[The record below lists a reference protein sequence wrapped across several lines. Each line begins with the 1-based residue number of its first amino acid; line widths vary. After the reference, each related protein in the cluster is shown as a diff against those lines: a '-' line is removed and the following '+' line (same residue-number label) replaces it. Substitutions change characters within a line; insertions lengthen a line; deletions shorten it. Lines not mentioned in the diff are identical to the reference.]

1 MYSDSVNRCIHSQQ
15 PVFFRTV
22 HQDQQFFRFKSFFE
36 INVELTNICKGKY
49 VRFPTHLKRRQQHCF
64 DCVYSPIPQCFERQ
78 SNHVQIF
85 FFFLKW
91 RGIVNGKGLIL
102 RFAKYE
108 FCVLGSFTKV
118 YALLFIN
125 LLVFDHVCLIIV
137 LGSWLNY

>member
-1 MYSDSVNRCIHSQQ
+1 M
-15 PVFFRTV
+15 
-22 HQDQQFFRFKSFFE
+22 
-36 INVELTNICKGKY
+36 
-49 VRFPTHLKRRQQHCF
+49 
-64 DCVYSPIPQCFERQ
+64 
-78 SNHVQIF
+78 
-85 FFFLKW
+85 
-91 RGIVNGKGLIL
+91 NGKGLIL